1 MGSRRGIGE
10 TAGRVFRSPNGVY
23 QTGVAL
29 TLAASLGAF
38 DQAVAPKWVR
48 FNHSAKLS
56 LDWWRAD

>member
-38 DQAVAPKWVR
+38 ERAEVPKWHR
-48 FNHSAKLS
+48 FNRAAKLS